1 MSQCMLTA
9 TIAVVDQEDLVLDF
23 SAGRAALDTITDA
36 ADFGYTEEDDL
47 EAELDGLI
55 EDDED
60 LDDPVD
66 RLKIFRRAGLE
77 ILDDLEALNLGRTGY
92 ESSEIDYIIVA
103 GYRVFI
109 TGGMSSGD
117 APTDAAET
125 FWAASQLP
133 AAVLS
138 AVGFVTST
146 AGVSDE

>member
-9 TIAVVDQEDLVLDF
+9 TIAVVDQEDLVLNF

-36 ADFGYTEEDDL
+36 ADFGFTAEDDL

-60 LDDPVD
+60 IDDPAD

-92 ESSEIDYIIVA
+92 ESSEIDYIRVA
-103 GYRVFI
+103 GYRIFI

-125 FWAASQLP
+125 LWSTSQLP

-138 AVGFVTST
+138 AIGFVTST
-146 AGVSDE
+146 MGLSDE